1 MSVVRQTIDAPL
13 ERVFSALCDPR
24 TYPQWLIGAKEIRA
38 VDDGWPEPGTRFHH
52 RVGIVGP
59 LTVADNTRSLELDA
73 PRRLVLEVRARPL
86 GRGRVTFT
94 LGPAGTSGSAGSGT
108 EVVVEERPIGA
119 LSGFRAFLDPMLT
132 ARNTASLQKLAAVIE
147 DGALERTEPSGDH
160 DGS

>member
-13 ERVFSALCDPR
+13 EHVFSALRDPR
-24 TYPQWLIGAKEIRA
+24 TYPQWLIGAKEIRDI
-38 VDDGWPEPGTRFHH
+38 DDGWPEPGTRFHH

-59 LTVADNTRSLELDA
+59 LTVADTTKSLEVDP

-94 LGPAGTSGSAGSGT
+94 LRPAGAGT
-108 EVVVEERPIGA
+108 EVVIVERPIGA
-119 LSGFRAFLDPMLT
+119 LSGLRAFLDPMLT
-132 ARNTASLQKLAAVIE
+132 ARNTASLQKLAGAIE
-147 DGALERTEPSGDH
+147 DGALERTEPSADH